1 LFARIGE
8 AMVERVECAECG
20 LKTYPDA
27 MCTSCGAFNPKRK
40 TSPADALIDLVE
52 RLGKLTRKGDE
63 DDG

>member
-1 LFARIGE
+1 
-8 AMVERVECAECG
+8 MVERVECAECG

-40 TSPADALIDLVE
+40 TSASDALRDLDE
-52 RLGKLTRKGDE
+52 RLGNLTRKGDE